1 MMPSYSRFKEKIDVL
16 DLIIEV
22 LRDHE
27 ETLSGLVER
36 FEEISGKMAV
46 LDENINLLG
55 SILERLG
62 ELRVKDIVKASGIN
76 GPLTRIECNDWETF
90 RSSSQGALIV
100 TFEFSGGEVIVSS
113 VTDLFIFTFSGGLLE
128 FMGELSKAKVNWRG
142 RAYKAIGDIPPHMED
157 DYYEATVDPEVF
169 RRFLSFELGM
179 PEEKIIRGRVLH

>member
-1 MMPSYSRFKEKIDVL
+1 MMPTYSRFKGKIDVL
-16 DLIIEV
+16 DLIIAV

-27 ETLSGLVER
+27 EALSDLVDR
-36 FEEISGKMAV
+36 FEEISGKMTV

-55 SILERLG
+55 LILERLG
-62 ELRVKDIVKASGIN
+62 ELRVNGIVKASGIN

-128 FMGELSKAKVNWRG
+128 FMEALSKAKIRWRG
-142 RAYKAIGDIPPHMED
+142 RACKALDDIPPQMED
-157 DYYEATVDPEVF
+157 DSFEATVDPEFF
-169 RRFLSFELGM
+169 RSFLSSELGM
-179 PEEKIIRGRVLH
+179 PKEKIIHGRVLH